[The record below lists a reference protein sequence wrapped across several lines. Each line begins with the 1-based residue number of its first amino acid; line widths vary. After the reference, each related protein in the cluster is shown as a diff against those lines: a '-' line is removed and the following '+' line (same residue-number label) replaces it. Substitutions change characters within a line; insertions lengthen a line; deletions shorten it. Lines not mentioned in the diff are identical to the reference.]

1 MTKQVLTFRAQ
12 AATLFAALLL
22 PVSSFLLPVP
32 ALAAGPS
39 GTCSSNADCTEA
51 DCAPTD
57 RGCFCF
63 GLNAAPSGV
72 CEVKRAEG
80 RPCTEAGQCRT
91 DLRCDVRNQRCVT
104 GAEAVPTPTAAPSST
119 EPTTAPPPT
128 RTAVEFGYV
137 NPLGTISL
145 NEVIK
150 RVIRTA
156 LGFVGALFLAMFVY
170 GGTLWMVA
178 GGDAKKVESGRKTL
192 INAVIGMVVIA
203 ISYSIISIIFET
215 ASVIRGG

>member
-1 MTKQVLTFRAQ
+1 
-12 AATLFAALLL
+12 
-22 PVSSFLLPVP
+22 
-32 ALAAGPS
+32 
-39 GTCSSNADCTEA
+39 
-51 DCAPTD
+51 
-57 RGCFCF
+57 
-63 GLNAAPSGV
+63 
-72 CEVKRAEG
+72 
-80 RPCTEAGQCRT
+80 
-91 DLRCDVRNQRCVT
+91 
-104 GAEAVPTPTAAPSST
+104 
-119 EPTTAPPPT
+119 
-128 RTAVEFGYV
+128 V